1 MHCVLQVKAER
12 AVTAQAIADLTAAAA
27 EELEAAKRT
36 WSEGESLRRDKWLDR
51 KTREIRELTMR
62 GLEPEI
68 ERIMEKRTADE
79 AAADSAHNDAL
90 LSMRRVF
97 QLRCS
102 EAAAAAAARVRE
114 EGESRKRAAVAA
126 GVTRRQ
132 QLIEEHSQ
140 QLQRLRGKLEEEG
153 AALRG
158 WQGEELQKLEDA
170 AAVQE
175 ERARYVLIYCS
186 SIIVS
191 MTSNSALCRQ
201 LVNMVV

>member
-1 MHCVLQVKAER
+1 MSVVQAKAER
-12 AVTAQAIADLTAAAA
+12 AATAQAIADLTAAAA
-27 EELEAAKRT
+27 DELEAAKRT
-36 WSEGESLRRDKWLDR
+36 WSEGESLRREKWLDR
-51 KTREIRELTMR
+51 KTHEIRELTMR

-68 ERIMEKRTADE
+68 ERIMEKHSADV
-79 AAADSAHNDAL
+79 AADDSAHSDAL

-102 EAAAAAAARVRE
+102 EAAAAAAARVKE

-170 AAVQE
+170 AAAQE
-175 ERARYVLIYCS
+175 ERARFVCLLMS
-186 SIIVS
+186 GSTDVATAH
-191 MTSNSALCRQ
+191 ML
-201 LVNMVV
+201 

>member
-1 MHCVLQVKAER
+1 MVTILDCCILVLQVKAER
-12 AVTAQAIADLTAAAA
+12 AATAQAIADLTAAAA
-27 EELEAAKRT
+27 DELEAAKRT
-36 WSEGESLRRDKWLDR
+36 WSEGESLRREKWLDR

-68 ERIMEKRTADE
+68 ERIMERHSADE
-79 AAADSAHNDAL
+79 TAADSAHNDAL

-102 EAAAAAAARVRE
+102 EAAAAAAARIRE
-114 EGESRKRAAVAA
+114 EGESRKRAVAA

-170 AAVQE
+170 AAAQE
-175 ERARYVLIYCS
+175 ERARCVCGTLY
-186 SIIVS
+186 
-191 MTSNSALCRQ
+191 
-201 LVNMVV
+201 